1 MITLGSIREYISSL
15 GITEDEHVY
24 MGTLDAKQEKSLG
37 VYNSKHQYSSHS
49 SHRALGGP
57 DLEGYGEKYVTILV
71 HWTKSP
77 RDTEKAVM
85 GLYETLRRAR
95 DIQTEDGTIKF
106 FQLLYDPQDIGKDDA
121 GICEWVIEAAVI
133 FEKKKE
139 GE

>member
-1 MITLGSIREYISSL
+1 MITLGSVREYISSL

-24 MGTLDAKQEKSLG
+24 MGTLDAKKEKSLG
-37 VYNSKHQYSSHS
+37 VYNSKHQYS

-71 HWTKSP
+71 HWKKSP
-77 RDTEKAVM
+77 RDTEMVAV

-106 FQLLYDPQDIGKDDA
+106 FQLLYDPQDIGKDDV